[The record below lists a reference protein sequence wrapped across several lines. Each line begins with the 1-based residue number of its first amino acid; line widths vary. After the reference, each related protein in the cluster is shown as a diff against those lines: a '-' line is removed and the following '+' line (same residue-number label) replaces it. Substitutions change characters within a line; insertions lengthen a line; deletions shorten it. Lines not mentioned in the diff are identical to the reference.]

1 MATHRTK
8 SISTKVTEAEYAR
21 VAAIASP
28 LTISE
33 WTRSVLMHALDVDS
47 FEVTF
52 LAEILA
58 IRAIVV
64 TLQFALSEGRS
75 LSVDELQMVIHAAD
89 GAGEGQAGVRASERA

>member
-52 LAEILA
+52 LADIEAESLRHLVRGGA
-58 IRAIVV
+58 FERVHHRAPGIVG
-64 TLQFALSEGRS
+64 LLHSC
-75 LSVDELQMVIHAAD
+75 
-89 GAGEGQAGVRASERA
+89 RAMPGH